1 MKLLSLTVPGTDGTP
16 LEIAAPS
23 GVPTGGLEGDGGKII
38 GLAITWLMIASV
50 IIALLF
56 LIYGGA
62 NYIMSEGD
70 KTKVESA
77 RRTILYAVIGLL
89 VVFFSFFV
97 INFVGAALGVNF
109 FNLTI

>member
-1 MKLLSLTVPGTDGTP
+1 MKLLSLTIPGTDGEP
-16 LEIAAPS
+16 IEIAAPS
-23 GVPTGGLEGDGGKII
+23 GVPTGGLEGDGGRII
-38 GLAITWLMIASV
+38 GLVITWLLIASI

-77 RRTILYAVIGLL
+77 RRTIIYAIIGLL
-89 VVFFSFFV
+89 VVFFSFFI
-97 INFVGAALGVNF
+97 INFVGSALGVNF